1 MASKRAAAIKEQQE
15 REAEAL
21 RLATLEQRIAL
32 LEETV
37 AQLTATLGKQA
48 DAPKRGK

>member
-21 RLATLEQRIAL
+21 RLATLEARIVA
-32 LEETV
+32 LEEVV
-37 AQLTATLGKQA
+37 AQLTSAS
-48 DAPKRGK
+48 PKRGK